1 MSSSPENIYDE
12 YIKPLSREQ
21 RLVLLDIL
29 QAELNNGEDE
39 NRRHSILE
47 LHGLG
52 KDIWQGIDP
61 NEYVRTLREE
71 WDEPSG

>member
-29 QAELNNGEDE
+29 QTELKDGEDE

-52 KDIWQGIDP
+52 KDIWQAVDP

-71 WDEPSG
+71 WDEPAG